1 MKDIVGQLT
10 GLERKIL
17 PLLVKQDFEA
27 LELARKTGLQEVEVL
42 RAGQW
47 LQNKGLVVIE
57 REEEEIVVL
66 DRNGKEYVEKGLP
79 EKRFLRALN
88 EGATTVSQ
96 VLKKGVSKEEIN
108 ICIGILR
115 KKNAV
120 IATKE
125 KELSFTITEEG
136 KKILKQKSLEEKLL
150 EKKFPLKEKDLKAEE
165 THAVKE
171 LLKRKNILKKDK
183 KKTFT
188 LKATDKTKKSKELK
202 KELSQEYEEKLTKEM
217 LRTGSWKGKEFR
229 AYDVKSHVPRIYPGR
244 KHFVTEATEYIKKIW
259 LELGF
264 EEMTGGEAQSAFWDM
279 DALFVPQD
287 HPAREM
293 QDTFY
298 LEGKA
303 KLPKKYLEKVKAAHE
318 TGGDTGSKG
327 WQYKFS
333 EEISS
338 QVMLRTHTTV
348 LSALTLS
355 NLKKEDLPKKYF
367 TVGKVYRNE
376 ALDWKHLFEF
386 HQVEGIVV
394 DPEGSL
400 AKLKGY
406 LKEFFLKMGYTD
418 VRIRPAYF
426 PYTEPSAEV
435 EAYNPKKKE
444 WVELA
449 GAGIFRPEVTKP
461 LLGFECPVLAWGM
474 GMERIITAYY
484 DIKDLREIYK
494 NDLEQIRN
502 AKMFIKK

>member
-1 MKDIVGQLT
+1 MKDITGQLT
-10 GLERKIL
+10 ALERKIL
-17 PLLVKQDFEA
+17 PLLVKRDFEA
-27 LELARKTGLQEVEVL
+27 SELAGKAGLREVEVL

-47 LQNKGLVVIE
+47 LQNKGLAVIE
-57 REEEEIVVL
+57 REEEEIIVL
-66 DRNGKEYVEKGLP
+66 DRNGKEYLEKGLP
-79 EKRFLRALN
+79 EKRFLKAISTSSLAL
-88 EGATTVSQ
+88 SQ
-96 VLKKGVSKEEIN
+96 ILKKGISKEEVN

-115 KKNAV
+115 RKNAV
-120 IATKE
+120 IVVKE
-125 KELSFTITEEG
+125 KELIFTITEQG
-136 KKILKQKSLEEKLL
+136 KKALKEKMLEEKIL
-150 EKKFPLKEKDLKAEE
+150 EKKYPLKEQELKPEE
-165 THAVKE
+165 KHAVSE
-171 LLKRKNILKKDK
+171 LLKRKNILRKET

-188 LKATDKTKKSKELK
+188 LKATDKAKKSKCLK
-202 KELSQEYEEKLTKEM
+202 EELSQDYAEKLTGEM
-217 LRTGSWKGKEFR
+217 LKTGSWKNKKFR
-229 AYDVKSHVPRIYPGR
+229 SYDVKSPVPKIYPGR
-244 KHFVTEATEYIKKIW
+244 KHFVTEAIEYIKKIW

-264 EEMTGGEAQSAFWDM
+264 EEMTGNEVQSAFWDM

-303 KLPKKYLEKVKAAHE
+303 SLPKKYLAKVKAAHE
-318 TGGDTGSKG
+318 NGGNTGSKG
-327 WQYKFS
+327 WQYDFS
-333 EEISS
+333 EETSS

-355 NLKKEDLPKKYF
+355 KLKKEDLPKKYF
-367 TVGKVYRNE
+367 IVGKVYRNE

-435 EAYNPKKKE
+435 EVYHPEKKV
-444 WVELA
+444 WIELG

-484 DIKDLREIYK
+484 DIKDLRDIYK
-494 NDLEQIRN
+494 NDLEQLRN
-502 AKMFIKK
+502 AKLFIKK